1 MQTAVLGLG
10 FVVGIGA
17 FVLWLTHELQVERRL
32 RVAEVR
38 QSRARVRSHRHAA
51 RTARPVAV
59 PVTTHRVVRAGAFC
73 RVIGSLGRSKRGA
86 TLVCAHH
93 DGGRP
98 RWAKADVDLVEHVE
112 HTVG

>member
-17 FVLWLTHELQVERRL
+17 FVVWLHHELRLERKL
-32 RVAEVR
+32 RATEAR
-38 QSRARVRSHRHAA
+38 QSRAKVRSHRHAA
-51 RTARPVAV
+51 RMARPAIV

-73 RVIGSLGRSKRGA
+73 RVIGSIGRNKRGA
-86 TLVCAHH
+86 TLVCSYR

-98 RWAKADVDLVEHVE
+98 RWAKADADQFEQME
-112 HTVG
+112 QIAG